1 MWNILLGRKLETFK
15 VERSGTVIGTYQ
27 GECGIERNHNFIDFF
42 KKLDIQQG
50 DILIDAQTETRYYV
64 TNVIYHTPK
73 RIPYDGG
80 LKDISF
86 KVFYTPEYNI
96 KSEPSVY
103 INNSIVDS
111 PNSSLNINSY
121 NTIESEVEKCS
132 KEDKELLKELL
143 NVLKE
148 YDLGKKKPEKGGLK
162 KFESVILQYAPIAL
176 SLGQFLTQLLIR
188 WLFNSYYHF
197 SRCQYY
203 FFKLP

>member
-15 VERSGTVIGTYQ
+15 IERSGTIIGEFK
-27 GECGIERNHNFIDFF
+27 GERGSENGRHFVDFF
-42 KKLDIQQG
+42 KKVDILQNDVLIDIQ
-50 DILIDAQTETRYYV
+50 TNMRYSV
-64 TNVIYHTPK
+64 MDMVFKTPQ

-86 KVFYTPEYNI
+86 KVFYTPESNI
-96 KSEPSVY
+96 KYEPSVY
-103 INNSIVDS
+103 INNSIVAS

-121 NTIESEVEKCS
+121 NTIENEVEKCS

-162 KFESVILQYAPIAL
+162 KFESVILKYAPIAL

-188 WLFNSYYHF
+188 
-197 SRCQYY
+197 
-203 FFKLP
+203 